1 MADDSHSHDSLP
13 SQIQQVAGDLKAA
26 ASAMASEYGTAAAAK
41 AAELRAAAAAKA
53 DELRAAANVKA
64 GEFRSAASGAADELR
79 GKAEHAWGDA
89 KVHART
95 YQEDGVAYI
104 RENPTRA
111 LLIALGAGFVLGLM
125 VRK

>member
-1 MADDSHSHDSLP
+1 MADDSHSHDSIP
-13 SQIQQVAGDLKAA
+13 SHIQQVAGDLKAA
-26 ASAMASEYGTAAAAK
+26 ASAMASEYGAAAAAK
-41 AAELRAAAAAKA
+41 AAELRTAAAAKA
-53 DELRAAANVKA
+53 DELRGVAAAKA
-64 GEFRSAASGAADELR
+64 GEFRSAANATANDLR
-79 GKAEHAWGDA
+79 GKAGDAWGDA